1 MFIRLSYYID
11 SFWEKDLILRDKY
24 DFKKLIENFNN
35 FKRFY
40 KLDNKHFSI
49 AICLI
54 EKILIPETKIN
65 FIKRC
70 FISKN
75 KPFYSF
81 YRGLDTFTIITH
93 KLKDKYLRHIYR
105 VI

>member
-1 MFIRLSYYID
+1 MFIRLNYYID
-11 SFWEKDLILRDKY
+11 SFWEYDLILRDKY

-54 EKILIPETKIN
+54 EKN
-65 FIKRC
+65 
-70 FISKN
+70 
-75 KPFYSF
+75 
-81 YRGLDTFTIITH
+81 
-93 KLKDKYLRHIYR
+93 
-105 VI
+105 

>member
-1 MFIRLSYYID
+1 MVIRLNYYIN
-11 SFWEKDLILRDKY
+11 SFWEYDLILRDKY

-49 AICLI
+49 AVCL
-54 EKILIPETKIN
+54 ERKMLIPETKIN

-70 FISKN
+70 FIDNKN
-75 KPFYSF
+75 PFYNY
-81 YRGLDTFTIITH
+81 YRGLDTFTSVM
-93 KLKDKYLRHIYR
+93 LKWLNTYLP
-105 VI
+105 